1 MPLFSRPR
9 RRMFAAQGHI
19 PCIIGLDITAVIGF
33 PPLGVAALWY
43 SWRSGWYCRP
53 GWSSPDRALD
63 IIACYVWRVC
73 QAV

>member
-9 RRMFAAQGHI
+9 RRMFAAQGHA
-19 PCIIGLDITAVIGF
+19 PCIIGLDITVVIGF
-33 PPLGVAALWY
+33 PPLGVAVLGY

-53 GWSSPDRALD
+53 GRSSPDRALD
-63 IIACYVWRVC
+63 IIACYVWRVR